1 MSLETDKIKARLDTL
16 QTDMQKLSA
25 SIQDLEK
32 KKLEAIAQLN
42 AFQGAAQQCQMF
54 LTEINNEKASSDN
67 PGDMGTLPD
76 APDDKYETN
85 QEKDDSEA
93 PM

>member
-1 MSLETDKIKARLDTL
+1 MIHYKQICKNYLQVFKTL
-16 QTDMQKLSA
+16 K
-25 SIQDLEK
+25 K

-76 APDDKYETN
+76 TPDDKYETN
-85 QEKDDSEA
+85 QEKDDAEA

>member
-1 MSLETDKIKARLDTL
+1 MSLETNKIKARLDTL
-16 QTDMQKLSA
+16 QADMQKLQV
-25 SIQDLEK
+25 SIKELEQ

-54 LTEINNEKASSDN
+54 LVEINNEKASSDN

-85 QEKDDSEA
+85 QEKDDAEA